1 MTELWIRCLILACRS
16 APDCGACDGPA
27 WWQSAF
33 DREDRQHPRDGHASI
48 PHDSPYSA
56 AAWRCDRICNTET
69 QRQSCNKA
77 LWLNCPTLR
86 TAPDCLKLWKEES
99 TTTSE
104 TFQMYWQNLNPM
116 MLVDMASKSPAIR
129 ANVTTIGTGMLN
141 FLQVTC
147 LYMLLH
153 VLFCFTNMLT
163 ISASELASAHCH
175 DLGIH
180 KLQDS
185 LVLYAS

>member
-1 MTELWIRCLILACRS
+1 
-16 APDCGACDGPA
+16 
-27 WWQSAF
+27 
-33 DREDRQHPRDGHASI
+33 
-48 PHDSPYSA
+48 
-56 AAWRCDRICNTET
+56 
-69 QRQSCNKA
+69 
-77 LWLNCPTLR
+77 
-86 TAPDCLKLWKEES
+86 
-99 TTTSE
+99 
-104 TFQMYWQNLNPM
+104 MYWRNLNPM

-147 LYMLLH
+147 LYVLLH

-163 ISASELASAHCH
+163 ISANEIASAHCH